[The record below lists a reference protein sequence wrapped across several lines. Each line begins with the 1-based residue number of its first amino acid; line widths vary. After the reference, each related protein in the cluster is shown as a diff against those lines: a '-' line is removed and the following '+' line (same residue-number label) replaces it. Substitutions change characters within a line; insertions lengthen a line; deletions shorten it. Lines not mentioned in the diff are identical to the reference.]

1 MAAASPKTSNGRSRG
16 RIALAALIAVLVS
29 WSAQAG
35 EFRVQVGETFICRI
49 TSDGDLEFSEEKGEV
64 IYDRHVFPGDLGSF
78 YPDWSVPHLLVQRAS
93 DGVIVARID
102 GNNHNMYV
110 RGKVYRE
117 QTDIGGSAGDA
128 DFLIKSDETTVAR
141 ITEEGDLYLAGIID
155 PPLVIHHGT
164 PNNGYL
170 EYDVRLSSAP
180 HSTGYYQTDTP
191 NDWGGMAWMHE
202 KIRLA
207 GMAWDA
213 AEWVPRIGVGRI
225 SVEGGG
231 PTGIGTS
238 HQNGLDVD
246 VRYVRSDGQ
255 EAPFEF
261 SGEGPWP
268 EYDHDATQE
277 LVDFFVELGA
287 TLILWDDRADLSA
300 PGVGQHYPEHHDH
313 LHVRFENPDP
323 N

>member
-29 WSAQAG
+29 GSTQAS

-164 PNNGYL
+164 PNSGYL

-213 AEWVPRIGVGRI
+213 AEWIPRIGVGRI

-231 PTGIGTS
+231 PTVGSS

-246 VRYVRSDGQ
+246 VRYVRSDGE
-255 EAPFEF
+255 EAPFNFNLHDEIY
-261 SGEGPWP
+261 
-268 EYDHDATQE
+268 YDQEATQE
-277 LVDFFVELGA
+277 LVDFFIDLGA
-287 TLILWDDRADLSA
+287 TDIFVDEHGRANLA
-300 PGVGQHYPEHHDH
+300 PAPEIEPIEDHHH
-313 LHVRFENPDP
+313 HFHVRFENPDP
-323 N
+323 